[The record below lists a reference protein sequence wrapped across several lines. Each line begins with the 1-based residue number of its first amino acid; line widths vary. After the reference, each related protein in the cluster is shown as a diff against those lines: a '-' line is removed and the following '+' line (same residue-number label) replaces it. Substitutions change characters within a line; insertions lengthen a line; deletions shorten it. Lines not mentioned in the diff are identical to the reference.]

1 MQQAER
7 AIFDLRRGQ
16 PIRVTGDGDTPDV
29 LAMAVETLTPEAL
42 ERLRMLAPGGHPGLI
57 ITPNRAR
64 ALGME
69 PGNAPAIR
77 LPLRDDVAAADVQ
90 TLTTIVCEDEHHR
103 ITADVEPADEG
114 EYAAMHLARAGK
126 LLPAVVAVAVAAE
139 HSAILDRLQ
148 ADGTILAVSAKPAL
162 AVAASPQLEI
172 AHVSDASVPLEDADH
187 TRFILFR
194 EANGLLEHVAVL
206 IGDQDQWPDPLPI
219 RMHSSCLTGDLFG
232 SLRCDCGEQLRNSV
246 RTIDQ
251 AGGGVL
257 LYLAQEGRGIGLAN
271 KLRAYNLQDSGMD
284 TVEADCSLGFG
295 SDERRY
301 EAAVEMLQQLRVT
314 RVCLLT
320 NNPLKIE
327 ALENGGITVAERRP
341 LHGSLNPHNVR
352 YLNTKAE
359 RAGHWLEELLSRA
372 LPGK

>member
-16 PIRVTGDGDTPDV
+16 PIRVTSEGGTPDV
-29 LAMAVETLTPEAL
+29 VAIAVETLTPAAL
-42 ERLRMLAPGGHPGLI
+42 EHMRTLAPGGRPALI

-77 LPLRDDVAAADVQ
+77 LPLRADVAVADIQ
-90 TLTTIVCEDEHHR
+90 SLTTVVCEHEHHR
-103 ITADVEPADEG
+103 VSTDLDPADEA

-126 LLPAVVAVAVAAE
+126 LLPAVVAVPVAAGE
-139 HSAILDRLQ
+139 SETVDQLQ
-148 ADGTILAVSAKPAL
+148 ADGTILGLRAKPAL
-162 AVAASPQLEI
+162 AVAASPRLEI
-172 AHVSDASVPLEDADH
+172 AHISDASVPLEDADN

-251 AGGGVL
+251 AGGGIL

-271 KLRAYNLQDSGMD
+271 KLRAYTLQDTGMD

-301 EAAVEMLQQLRVT
+301 EAAVEMLQHLQVNRVS
-314 RVCLLT
+314 LLT

-327 ALENGGITVAERRP
+327 ALEDGGITVVERRP

-359 RAGHWLEELLSRA
+359 RAGHWLDELLSRA
-372 LPGK
+372 LPGN

>member
-16 PIRVTGDGDTPDV
+16 PVRVADGGPGMMA
-29 LAMAVETLTPEAL
+29 LAVETLTIDAL
-42 ERLRMLAPGGHPGLI
+42 ERLRTHCGGRAALV

-77 LPLRDDVAAADVQ
+77 LPLRPEVAVADIQALASVVSD
-90 TLTTIVCEDEHHR
+90 IGHHR
-103 ITADVEPADEG
+103 ANAALEPASDA
-114 EYAAMHLARAGK
+114 EYAAMYLARAGK
-126 LLPAVVAVAVAAE
+126 LIPAVLSISLTAADGDTVDRLE
-139 HSAILDRLQ
+139 ADGAILRIG
-148 ADGTILAVSAKPAL
+148 AESAL
-162 AVAASPQLEI
+162 AVAAAPRLEVV
-172 AHVSDASVPLEDADH
+172 HVSEASVPLADART
-187 TRFILFR
+187 TRFMLFR

-206 IGDQDQWPDPLPI
+206 IGERAQWPDPLPI
-219 RMHSSCLTGDLFG
+219 RLHSSCLTGDLFG
-232 SLRCDCGEQLRNSV
+232 SLRCDCGEQLRTSV
-246 RTIDQ
+246 RAIDES
-251 AGGGVL
+251 GGGIL

-271 KLRAYNLQDSGMD
+271 KLRAYTLQDGGMD

-301 EAAVEMLQQLRVT
+301 EAGVEMLQHLNVKRVS
-314 RVCLLT
+314 LLT

-327 ALENGGITVAERRP
+327 ALEDGGITVVDRQP

-352 YLNTKAE
+352 YLNTKAD
-359 RAGHWLEELLSRA
+359 RAGHWLDELLSRA
-372 LPGK
+372 LPAGR

>member
-16 PIRVTGDGDTPDV
+16 PIRVSSGGDQPDV
-29 LAMAVETLTPEAL
+29 VAMAVETLTPAML
-42 ERLRMLAPGGHPGLI
+42 DHLRTLAPGGHPALI

-77 LPLRDDVAAADVQ
+77 LPLRDDVAVADVQ
-90 TLTTIVCEDEHHR
+90 SLATVVCEHEHHR
-103 ITADVEPADEG
+103 ASADLEPADEA
-114 EYAAMHLARAGK
+114 EYAALHLARAGK
-126 LLPAVVAVAVAAE
+126 LLPAVVTIAVPAGDSDTV
-139 HSAILDRLQ
+139 DRLQ
-148 ADGTILAVSAKPAL
+148 ADGTILGVDATPAL
-162 AVAASPQLEI
+162 AVAASPQLEM
-172 AHVSDASVPLEDADH
+172 AHVSDASVPLEDADN

-194 EANGLLEHVAVL
+194 EANGLLEHIAVL

-251 AGGGVL
+251 AGGGIL

-271 KLRAYNLQDSGMD
+271 KLRAYTLQDSGMD

-301 EAAVEMLQQLRVT
+301 EAAVEMLQHLRIN
-314 RVCLLT
+314 RVSLLT

-327 ALENGGITVAERRP
+327 ALEDGGITVVERQP

-359 RAGHWLEELLSRA
+359 RAGHWLDELLSRA